1 MAAPGALARRWA
13 RTRGRRAYRDTGGR
27 RPRYRRD
34 GQGGDRGDPPAENP
48 RRLVL
53 AVPVC
58 AVQTAKTLRSAV
70 DELVCLAAPSDLAAI
85 GFWYEDFYQVPD
97 DEVLELL
104 DRARG
109 SRTKAARPARKGE
122 RDLWRSVRFGS
133 R

>member
-1 MAAPGALARRWA
+1 VDDGLATGVTARAAVEALRLR
-13 RTRGRRAYRDTGGR
+13 
-27 RPRYRRD
+27 
-34 GQGGDRGDPPAENP
+34 EP

-58 AVQTAKTLRSAV
+58 AVQTAKTLRAEV
-70 DELVCLAAPSDLAAI
+70 DEFVCLEAPADLMAI

-109 SRTKAARPARKGE
+109 AQDESGVTGPEGRA
-122 RDLWRSVRFGS
+122 
-133 R
+133 